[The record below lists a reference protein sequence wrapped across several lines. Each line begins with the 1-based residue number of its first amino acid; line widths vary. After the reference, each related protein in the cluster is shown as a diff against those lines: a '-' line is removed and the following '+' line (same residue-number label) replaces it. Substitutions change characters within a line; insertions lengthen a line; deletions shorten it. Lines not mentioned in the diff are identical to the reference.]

1 MGFISRI
8 RSVFRLFVLLTVL
21 MAVALLSAITTIRIT
36 IHSGE
41 EKAPNLVGLPMEQA
55 ERVAGGMGLGV
66 KVEDHLFSSKY
77 AENHIVSQE
86 PAAGASTKTGQ
97 DIHVLVS
104 LGTPTVTV
112 PRLVGESVRAAQ
124 VTAVQRGLTLGDVAS
139 VYWPGTTADSVVA
152 QDPLPSAQPARSPAV
167 NLLVSLGD
175 PSPQF
180 VCPSFLGMAI
190 GQARA
195 DLTRAGFT
203 VGEVNASAPA
213 PAGNSEAAAPVGMAA
228 TSGTVL
234 SQTPPPGSKIAA
246 GASFTFTVAP

>member
-1 MGFISRI
+1 M
-8 RSVFRLFVLLTVL
+8 
-21 MAVALLSAITTIRIT
+21 
-36 IHSGE
+36 
-41 EKAPNLVGLPMEQA
+41 
-55 ERVAGGMGLGV
+55 
-66 KVEDHLFSSKY
+66 
-77 AENHIVSQE
+77 
-86 PAAGASTKTGQ
+86 
-97 DIHVLVS
+97 LVS